1 MQRMTW
7 MIAAAVV
14 GLSVVGSQAQ
24 TPVKT
29 IEELVKDKQLLA
41 RGAFSEAEHANRGSF
56 QQVAPVFAGMDRD
69 GEPFE
74 ARDASRSDTL
84 ELLKEVGM
92 TQSRIETLKSF
103 GIIF

>member
-1 MQRMTW
+1 
-7 MIAAAVV
+7 
-14 GLSVVGSQAQ
+14 
-24 TPVKT
+24 
-29 IEELVKDKQLLA
+29 
-41 RGAFSEAEHANRGSF
+41 
-56 QQVAPVFAGMDRD
+56 MDRD